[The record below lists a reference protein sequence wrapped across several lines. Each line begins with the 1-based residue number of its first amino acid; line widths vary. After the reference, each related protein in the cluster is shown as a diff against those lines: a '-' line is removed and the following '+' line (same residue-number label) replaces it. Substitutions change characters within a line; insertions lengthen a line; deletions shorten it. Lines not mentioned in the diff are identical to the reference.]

1 MHFSAVF
8 IALIAASAGAFAQ
21 GQTEGQSQAQPQ
33 AQPQPQAQASD
44 DQLRIY
50 GVNVVKKAPLKDE
63 FIGYG
68 VYLGGG
74 KVLTA
79 AHVVGNWPALT
90 HPRVRIAGLELPGQ
104 IVKQGSLE
112 ETDLAL
118 FSVDEA
124 QLPVNLTLRRNPLC
138 KIIPPPRA
146 GVITVYPE
154 KTARSRVLSPFAIAP
169 QYRARFGSL
178 MEEAQGSGAGV
189 FDAERRCLLG
199 IVSRKIQKYTYR
211 RQNGR
216 LLASP
221 AGYAGYYVP
230 ASAIAAFISPE
241 FSFLGFRTAGLI
253 QADDGNVRH
262 QQAGSCRSAT
272 SRWPVVRYRF

>member
-1 MHFSAVF
+1 MPRELTGVVSPPPVAGKPLGSRLSSFTAAMRFSAVF

-21 GQTEGQSQAQPQ
+21 GQTQEQTEGQSPAQLQAQT
-33 AQPQPQAQASD
+33 SD

-104 IVKQGSLE
+104 IVKQGSLD

-118 FSVDEA
+118 LSIDET
-124 QLPVNLTLRRNPLC
+124 QLPVSLTLRRNPLC

-154 KTARSRVLSPFAIAP
+154 KTMRSRVLSPFAIAP

-241 FSFLGFRTAGLI
+241 
-253 QADDGNVRH
+253 
-262 QQAGSCRSAT
+262 SC
-272 SRWPVVRYRF
+272 F

>member
-1 MHFSAVF
+1 MPRELTSVVSPPPVARKPLGSRLSSFTAAMRSSAVF
-8 IALIAASAGAFAQ
+8 MALIAASTGALAQ
-21 GQTEGQSQAQPQ
+21 GQTQGQIVGQSPA
-33 AQPQPQAQASD
+33 QAQASD
-44 DQLRIY
+44 NELRIY
-50 GVNVVKKAPLKDE
+50 AVNVVKKAPLKDE

-68 VYLGGG
+68 VYLGSG

-79 AHVVGNWPALT
+79 AHVVGNWPTLT
-90 HPRVRIAGLELPGQ
+90 HPHVRIAGLDLPVE
-104 IVKQGSLE
+104 IVKQGSLGE
-112 ETDLAL
+112 IDLAL
-118 FSVDEA
+118 LSIDEA
-124 QLPVNLTLRRNPLC
+124 QLPVSLKLRRNPLC

-154 KTARSRVLSPFAIAP
+154 RTARSRVLSPFAIAP
-169 QYRARFGSL
+169 QYRVRFGSL

-216 LLASP
+216 LLALS

-230 ASAIAAFISPE
+230 ASTIAAFISPE
-241 FSFLGFRTAGLI
+241 
-253 QADDGNVRH
+253 
-262 QQAGSCRSAT
+262 
-272 SRWPVVRYRF
+272 SRF